1 MPDADKLIDGRRLS
15 DSPQRYIVPGLE
27 RGLKILRKFNRDRTE
42 ISAPIVAKELGIPRS
57 TVFRL
62 MQTLDH
68 MGFIEKVKNSGN
80 YRLGIGVLSLGFEFL
95 ASLEITE
102 IARPILEKLRDDTG
116 FSSHLVIRDGWD
128 VIFVIKAT
136 AKSTFSSAIN
146 IGTRL
151 PAHGTVLGRMLLAD
165 LSDEELDVIY
175 ASDKLPQFSDQTPA
189 TLGKLKEI
197 LERDRKHGYAISE
210 AYFESGIGAIA
221 AQIRD
226 NSKRVIAAINV
237 TYQNSNVERVD
248 IEGEIL
254 ARVLQA
260 ANELS
265 YQMNYNGTLKSVKP
279 TRNY

>member
-1 MPDADKLIDGRRLS
+1 MPAADKLIDGLRLS

-116 FSSHLVIRDGWD
+116 FSSHLVI
-128 VIFVIKAT
+128 
-136 AKSTFSSAIN
+136 
-146 IGTRL
+146 
-151 PAHGTVLGRMLLAD
+151 
-165 LSDEELDVIY
+165 
-175 ASDKLPQFSDQTPA
+175 
-189 TLGKLKEI
+189 
-197 LERDRKHGYAISE
+197 
-210 AYFESGIGAIA
+210 
-221 AQIRD
+221 
-226 NSKRVIAAINV
+226 
-237 TYQNSNVERVD
+237 
-248 IEGEIL
+248 
-254 ARVLQA
+254 
-260 ANELS
+260 
-265 YQMNYNGTLKSVKP
+265 
-279 TRNY
+279 